1 MTRSAGVRAAV
12 LGSPI
17 SHSKSPQLHTAA
29 YRFLRVDSEYT
40 RIELTEAEAAEFLRA
55 SAAQY
60 SGFSVTMPLKSEMV
74 SHMTTVSERVRTL
87 GVLNTIT
94 VDDGKETFAG
104 GSDGEGLPPVL
115 HGENTDVDGIT
126 AALGE
131 AGLRPHS
138 PDGHAAG
145 TFAVIGA
152 GGTAAAALAAAAELG
167 FSTVRVYARA
177 PERAASVGP
186 LAHRLGLATEVRR
199 LDQVAADLITD
210 PISAVVSTLP
220 PRAADSVAADIA
232 AFDHAPPLLDVAY
245 DPWPSALASSWQAAG
260 GSVVSGVQMLLHQAV
275 KQVELFT
282 ASTSQPAGELN
293 PADRAA
299 MIGQMRAAVGLDA
312 QLPAQG

>member
-60 SGFSVTMPLKSEMV
+60 SGFSVTMPLKSVMV
-74 SHMTTVSERVRTL
+74 EQMTTVSDRVSTL
-87 GVLNTIT
+87 GALNTIT
-94 VDDGKETFAG
+94 VEHGIGPG
-104 GSDGEGLPPVL
+104 GDHPGPPTL

-126 AALGE
+126 QALRE
-131 AGLRPHS
+131 AGLKLDKP
-138 PDGHAAG
+138 AG
-145 TFAVIGA
+145 TFTVIGA

-167 FSTVRVYARA
+167 FSAARVYARA
-177 PERAASVGP
+177 PERAGSLGT
-186 LAHRLGLATEVRR
+186 LAGRLGLDAQVRG
-199 LDQVAADLITD
+199 LGQLVGDLLTGEIA
-210 PISAVVSTLP
+210 AVVSTLP
-220 PRAADSVAADIA
+220 PRAADAVAAELTDLG
-232 AFDHAPPLLDVAY
+232 HPPPLLDVVY